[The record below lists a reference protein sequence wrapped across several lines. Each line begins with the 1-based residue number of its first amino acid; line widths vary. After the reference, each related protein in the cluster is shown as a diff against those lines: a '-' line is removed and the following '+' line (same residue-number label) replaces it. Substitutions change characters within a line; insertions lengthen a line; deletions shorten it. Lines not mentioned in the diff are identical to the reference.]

1 MTNDPDDWR
10 HFRRQRNKYNNDIK
24 TAGKKYYSN
33 RLTLPNN
40 KNKKDITLKENVIND
55 NTLLVN
61 YQRHDK

>member
-10 HFRRQRNKYNNDIK
+10 HFWRQRNKYNNDIK
-24 TAGKKYYSN
+24 TAKKKYYYN
-33 RLTLPNN
+33 RLTLQNN
-40 KNKKDITLKENVIND
+40 KNKKDITLKDNVTND